1 MTMRIHLSHLVRS
14 AGRSVGR
21 SARPLRVITAG
32 AVVLCAAFAADA
44 ASHFIEAG
52 FLAEAPKAAAPVVT
66 AKADVPTPAPRHS
79 KDGRALAERNI
90 FCADCAPLTDAQP
103 GTASL
108 SSLLLVATNVSG
120 DPARSFA
127 SIANLASG
135 TQGGYRLGEAIPRV
149 GTIAAIHYR
158 YVDIALSGGQLERL
172 QLDAG
177 APPVAPPTTGLP
189 ETTPVVAQ
197 DEISQQIADGTR
209 KIDDTHFE
217 VSRALVDQILANP
230 TAFIKK
236 LRIIPSVKEGVTE
249 GFKVYG
255 LTPASLPAKLGLA
268 TGDLLRTINGLP
280 LTSIENGLTAFG
292 TLRDASTL
300 ELVAQRRGKPLT
312 LQVSIR

>member
-1 MTMRIHLSHLVRS
+1 MTNPMTIPVAQLVRS
-14 AGRSVGR
+14 AVRV
-21 SARPLRVITAG
+21 AQPLRLVTAG

-44 ASHFIEAG
+44 AAHFIEAG
-52 FLAEAPKAAAPVVT
+52 LLPDSPKAAAPVLT
-66 AKADVPTPAPRHS
+66 AKADVPAPAPRHS

-103 GTASL
+103 GTANL
-108 SSLLLVATNVSG
+108 TSLLLVATNVSN

-135 TQGGYRLGEAIPRV
+135 TQGGYRLGDAIPRV

-158 YVDIALSGGQLERL
+158 YVDISLIGGQLERL

-177 APPVAPPTTGLP
+177 APPVAPPTPGP
-189 ETTPVVAQ
+189 AETTPVVAQ

-230 TAFIKK
+230 SAFIKR
-236 LRIIPSVKEGVTE
+236 LRVIPSVKDGVTE
-249 GFKVYG
+249 GFKLYG

-268 TGDLLRTINGLP
+268 TGDLLQTINGLP
-280 LTSIENGLTAFG
+280 LTSIENGLNAYG
-292 TLRDASTL
+292 KLRDAQAL
-300 ELVAQRRGKPLT
+300 ELEVLRRGKPLT